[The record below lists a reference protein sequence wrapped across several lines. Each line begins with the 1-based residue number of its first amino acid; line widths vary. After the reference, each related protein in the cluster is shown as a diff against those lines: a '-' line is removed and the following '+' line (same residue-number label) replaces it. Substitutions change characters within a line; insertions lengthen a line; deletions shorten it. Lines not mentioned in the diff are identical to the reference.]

1 METFKHRFAGRVLAE
16 GDIYLGARGDRGVRK
31 LVFALPEIATDQLA
45 YLKLDF
51 SLPLKA
57 PLVREAEGWAW
68 TVEAGA
74 TQEAGLFGAQVE
86 IFDGETMVWNSD
98 IFHAIVSESLHVN
111 AEIEPVMLPELL
123 EAEAALQAAIAK
135 TDDILDA
142 VDQEEARETAEAAR
156 VTAEQGRVTAEQGR
170 VAAEEAREEAFN
182 QFEQNLAGGEYN
194 GATFTPAVSAAG
206 VISWTNDKGLANP
219 ASVNITGPQGEPGA
233 KGDTGATGPQ
243 GPQGPQGATGP
254 TGPQGP
260 QGTTGP
266 QGPQG
271 PAGADG
277 APGAKG
283 DKGDKGD
290 TGDSGVYLGST
301 EPADES
307 VKVWINPLGNPTPEV
322 DDTLSISGAPA
333 DAAAT
338 GQAIEAVSPDDESVG
353 AKPWSSLQI
362 IDTLC
367 PPLEVAGNPAVCYPV
382 ANYPLGV
389 KASWEPRQE
398 GSGDPSPEN
407 VRPIV
412 GLDSVK
418 VTRCGKNLLPYT
430 KPSNP
435 VYSSNGITYTWHDDG
450 SIHVAGT
457 STARADSNVMNFSG
471 FYLPPGNYVFGSTG
485 ISGLSLHLVVQKAST
500 GSNTWYSGN
509 VSIEPGDVPQYFY
522 ISCQSGI
529 TIDTTIYA
537 FLTYGDNTLTA
548 NDYAPY
554 TGTTATLT
562 LPETI
567 YGGTVDAVTGVGS
580 ENWRYRELDGTEGGS
595 LGNIDVSDTIQQFNL
610 SIIDPQT
617 DAKLPCMCNMLPQT
631 VDAISGNVLGI
642 YHHSQSTFVF
652 GFPRAPLREYGFI
665 DGNTETYM
673 TAFKAYLAAQFAAG
687 TPVTIAY
694 KLATPTTFQAT
705 GGQSLPAL
713 PGTNTI
719 YTDADSVTVT
729 GRADPVQ
736 AINALNDR
744 IAALEDAATGG

>member
-86 IFDGETMVWNSD
+86 IFDGETVVWNSD
-98 IFHAIVSESLHVN
+98 IFHAVVRDSLSVN
-111 AEIEPVMLPELL
+111 EEIEPVMLPELL

-135 TDDILDA
+135 TEDILDA

-156 VTAEQGRVTAEQGR
+156 VAAEQGR
-170 VAAEEAREEAFN
+170 VAAEEERAEAFE

-206 VISWTNDKGLANP
+206 VISWSNDKGLANP
-219 ASVNITGPQGEPGA
+219 ASVNIMGPQGPAGA
-233 KGDTGATGPQ
+233 TGATGATGPQ
-243 GPQGPQGATGP
+243 GPQGPRGETGA

-260 QGTTGP
+260 QGATGP

-271 PAGADG
+271 PAGADGADG

-290 TGDSGVYLGST
+290 TGDSGVYLGNT
-301 EPADES
+301 EPTDES
-307 VKVWINPLGNPTPEV
+307 VKVWINPDGESTPIL
-322 DDTLSISGAPA
+322 DD
-333 DAAAT
+333 DA
-338 GQAIEAVSPDDESVG
+338 VG
-353 AKPWSSLQI
+353 TKPWSSKQI

-367 PPLEVAGNPAVCYPV
+367 PPLEVAGNPVQCYPV

-398 GSGDPSPEN
+398 GSGDPSPDN
-407 VRPIV
+407 IRPITGMDEV
-412 GLDSVK
+412 Q

-435 VYSSNGITYTWHDDG
+435 VHSSNGITYTWHDDG

-457 STARADSNVMNFSG
+457 STARADSKVMNFSG

-485 ISGLSLHLVVQKAST
+485 ISGLSLHLVAQKAST

-522 ISCQSGI
+522 ISCQSGV
-529 TIDTTIYA
+529 TVDTTIYA

-610 SIIDPQT
+610 TIIDPQT
-617 DAKLPCMCNMLPQT
+617 DAKLPCVCNILPQT
-631 VDAISGNVLGI
+631 VDVTGGYALGI
-642 YHHSQSTFVF
+642 YHFSQSTFIL

-665 DGNTETYM
+665 DGDTETYM

-719 YTDADSVTVT
+719 YTDADGVTVT

-736 AINALNDR
+736 TINALNDR

>member
-86 IFDGETMVWNSD
+86 IFDGETVVWNSD
-98 IFHAIVSESLHVN
+98 IFHAVVRDSLSVN
-111 AEIEPVMLPELL
+111 EEIEPVMLPELL

-260 QGTTGP
+260 QGATGP

-290 TGDSGVYLGST
+290 TGNSGVYLGST
-301 EPADES
+301 EPADET
-307 VKVWINPLGNPTPEV
+307 VKVWVNPDGESTPI
-322 DDTLSISGAPA
+322 L
-333 DAAAT
+333 
-338 GQAIEAVSPDDESVG
+338 DDESVG
-353 AKPWSSLQI
+353 AKPWSSKQI

-367 PPLEVAGNPAVCYPV
+367 PPLEVAGNPVQCYPV

-398 GSGDPSPEN
+398 GEGDPSLEN
-407 VRPIV
+407 VRSIV
-412 GLDSVK
+412 GMDFIQIYQHVPDN
-418 VTRCGKNLLPYT
+418 T
-430 KPSNP
+430 
-435 VYSSNGITYTWHDDG
+435 DDL
-450 SIHVAGT
+450 A
-457 STARADSNVMNFSG
+457 
-471 FYLPPGNYVFGSTG
+471 
-485 ISGLSLHLVVQKAST
+485 GLSWKDIQNIVRAGAGPAIIPIGYQFMVNHSVYGTQPWAVLGHNVHKNAHNEDSPT
-500 GSNTWYSGN
+500 MTIGSVPVLGTLQF
-509 VSIEPGDVPQYFY
+509 DVPEAFY
-522 ISCQSGI
+522 
-529 TIDTTIYA
+529 YA
-537 FLTYGDNTLTA
+537 
-548 NDYAPY
+548 
-554 TGTTATLT
+554 
-562 LPETI
+562 ETQ
-567 YGGTVDAVTGVGS
+567 
-580 ENWRYRELDGTEGGS
+580 L
-595 LGNIDVSDTIQQFNL
+595 
-610 SIIDPQT
+610 
-617 DAKLPCMCNMLPQT
+617 
-631 VDAISGNVLGI
+631 
-642 YHHSQSTFVF
+642 
-652 GFPRAPLREYGFI
+652 
-665 DGNTETYM
+665 
-673 TAFKAYLAAQFAAG
+673 AAG
-687 TPVTIAY
+687 TYNFTIG
-694 KLATPTTFQAT
+694 TTYSQWAAGTYQFTLTEAVPA
-705 GGQSLPAL
+705 GGQLRINGYADGAITTRTVQSFASRTATSAIESVAITTGSEGTSLGTFGEGAL
-713 PGTNTI
+713 NHSQRISYGSNNYKESAMRQFLNSAAAAGNVWEPQTKFDRPPSWMTTTAGFLNGL
-719 YTDADSVTVT
+719 DAELQEVLCDVTVPCGSNNVYEAPDST
-729 GRADPVQ
+729 VTKGGTYTVTDKIFFLSNREIGFTSDIDDGTTVLPYYDGAT
-736 AINALNDR
+736 NADR
-744 IAALEDAATGG
+744 IKYNASSVAANWWERTPHSGGAYYVRLVGTDGSLDDGTANFAGGLAPACTIG

>member
-86 IFDGETMVWNSD
+86 IFDGETVVWNSD

-123 EAEAALQAAIAK
+123 EAEAALAEILAETEAI
-135 TDDILDA
+135 LGA
-142 VDQEEARETAEAAR
+142 VAQEEARETAEAAR
-156 VTAEQGRVTAEQGR
+156 VAAEQGR
-170 VAAEEAREEAFN
+170 VAAEEERAEAFE
-182 QFEQNLAGGEYN
+182 QFEQNLADGEYD
-194 GATFTPAVSAAG
+194 GATFTPAVSTAG
-206 VISWTNDKGLANP
+206 VISWTNNKGLANP
-219 ASVNITGPQGEPGA
+219 TSVNIMGPQGPAGA
-233 KGDTGATGPQ
+233 TGATGATGPQ
-243 GPQGPQGATGP
+243 GPQGPRGETGA

-260 QGTTGP
+260 QGATGP

-271 PAGADG
+271 PAGADGADG

-290 TGDSGVYLGST
+290 TGDSGVYLGNT
-301 EPADES
+301 EPTDES
-307 VKVWINPLGNPTPEV
+307 VKVWINPDGESTPIL
-322 DDTLSISGAPA
+322 DD
-333 DAAAT
+333 DA
-338 GQAIEAVSPDDESVG
+338 VG
-353 AKPWSSLQI
+353 TKPWSSKQI

-367 PPLEVAGNPAVCYPV
+367 PPLEVAGNPVQCYPV

-398 GSGDPSPEN
+398 GSGDPSPDN
-407 VRPIV
+407 IRPITGMDEV
-412 GLDSVK
+412 Q

-435 VYSSNGITYTWHDDG
+435 VHSSNGITYTWHDDG

-457 STARADSNVMNFSG
+457 STARADSKVMNFSG

-485 ISGLSLHLVVQKAST
+485 ISGLSLHLVAQKAST

-522 ISCQSGI
+522 ISCQSGV
-529 TIDTTIYA
+529 TVDTTIYA

-610 SIIDPQT
+610 TIIDPQT
-617 DAKLPCMCNMLPQT
+617 DAKLPCVCNILPQT
-631 VDAISGNVLGI
+631 VDVTGGYALGI
-642 YHHSQSTFVF
+642 YHFSQSTFIL

-665 DGNTETYM
+665 DGDTETYM

-713 PGTNTI
+713 PGTNTL
-719 YTDADSVTVT
+719 YADAGSVTVS
-729 GRADPVQ
+729 GASDPIATITALQNRVS
-736 AINALNDR
+736 ALESAALN
-744 IAALEDAATGG
+744 

>member
-1 METFKHRFAGRVLAE
+1 MTLTFLLDYQQISRTDKSVVVAGSVNYLRAKFSPKSDDWKLPVTALFNGTAVLLDENWECAVPWEVVQQAGAFTVSAFCGSLQTANTVTVPVAASGYKNGETPPEPTPDVYNQILGVMQEAKDAAETAQEAAGIAQDAAE
-16 GDIYLGARGDRGVRK
+16 HTPTIIDGVWHEWDAEAGEYKSTGTQAQGPEGERGPKGDKGDKGDR
-31 LVFALPEIATDQLA
+31 
-45 YLKLDF
+45 
-51 SLPLKA
+51 
-57 PLVREAEGWAW
+57 
-68 TVEAGA
+68 
-74 TQEAGLFGAQVE
+74 
-86 IFDGETMVWNSD
+86 
-98 IFHAIVSESLHVN
+98 
-111 AEIEPVMLPELL
+111 
-123 EAEAALQAAIAK
+123 
-135 TDDILDA
+135 
-142 VDQEEARETAEAAR
+142 
-156 VTAEQGRVTAEQGR
+156 
-170 VAAEEAREEAFN
+170 
-182 QFEQNLAGGEYN
+182 
-194 GATFTPAVSAAG
+194 
-206 VISWTNDKGLANP
+206 
-219 ASVNITGPQGEPGA
+219 
-233 KGDTGATGPQ
+233 
-243 GPQGPQGATGP
+243 
-254 TGPQGP
+254 
-260 QGTTGP
+260 
-266 QGPQG
+266 
-271 PAGADG
+271 
-277 APGAKG
+277 G

-290 TGDSGVYLGST
+290 TGAQGPIGPTGETGPVGPQGEKGDTGSQGPQGVPGTAATITIGSVTESAPGRDASVTNSGTATAAVFNFVIPRGETGPTGATGATGPAGLGVPQPT
-301 EPADES
+301 ADDAGKIPVVNADGSGYE
-307 VKVWINPLGNPTPEV
+307 LGNPTPEV

-389 KASWEPRQE
+389 KASWEPRQD

-457 STARADSNVMNFSG
+457 STARADSKVMNFSG

-522 ISCQSGI
+522 VSCQSGI
-529 TIDTTIYA
+529 TVDTTVYA

-567 YGGTVDAVTGVGS
+567 YGGELDAVTGDGI
-580 ENWRYRELDGTEGGS
+580 ENWRYRELDGAEGGS
-595 LGNIDVSDTIQQFNL
+595 LGNIDASDTIQQFNL
-610 SIIDPQT
+610 TIIDPQT
-617 DAKLPCMCNMLPQT
+617 DAELPCMCNMLPQT
-631 VDAISGNVLGI
+631 VDVTGGYALGI
-642 YHHSQSTFVF
+642 YHLLQSTFIL

-665 DGNTETYM
+665 DGDTETYM

-719 YTDADSVTVT
+719 YTDADGVTVT

-736 AINALNDR
+736 TINALNDR

>member
-1 METFKHRFAGRVLAE
+1 MNWEIRQKCDLAAGTYQSWGDSTYAYTGDNNAHSWVVEVFSSGSAADLSGYSVNAYFIRADGNTVIATGSISQNTVNVELPQSCYSVPGVVKGAVKITKSGSTVTVGAIKFSVSVSSTDTLIDPENIVPSVDELLSILAE
-16 GDIYLGARGDRGVRK
+16 IDQ
-31 LVFALPEIATDQLA
+31 IADAEQERVEA
-45 YLKLDF
+45 EQERVI
-51 SLPLKA
+51 A
-57 PLVREAEGWAW
+57 EEEREA
-68 TVEAGA
+68 TI
-74 TQEAGLFGAQVE
+74 AQIE
-86 IFDGETMVWNSD
+86 Q
-98 IFHAIVSESLHVN
+98 N
-111 AEIEPVMLPELL
+111 AES
-123 EAEAALQAAIAK
+123 
-135 TDDILDA
+135 
-142 VDQEEARETAEAAR
+142 
-156 VTAEQGRVTAEQGR
+156 
-170 VAAEEAREEAFN
+170 
-182 QFEQNLAGGEYN
+182 GEYD

-206 VISWTNDKGLANP
+206 VISWSNDKGLANP
-219 ASVNITGPQGEPGA
+219 ASVNI
-233 KGDTGATGPQ
+233 KGPQ
-243 GPQGPQGATGP
+243 GPQGPQ
-254 TGPQGP
+254 
-260 QGTTGP
+260 
-266 QGPQG
+266 
-271 PAGADG
+271 G

-290 TGDSGVYLGST
+290 TGDSGVYLGNT
-301 EPADES
+301 EPTDES
-307 VKVWINPLGNPTPEV
+307 VKVWINPDGESSPIS
-322 DDTLSISGAPA
+322 DD
-333 DAAAT
+333 DA
-338 GQAIEAVSPDDESVG
+338 VG
-353 AKPWSSLQI
+353 TKPWSSLQI

-367 PPLEVAGNPAVCYPV
+367 PPLEVAGNPVQCYPV

-457 STARADSNVMNFSG
+457 STAIADSKVMNFSG

-522 ISCQSGI
+522 ISCQSGV
-529 TIDTTIYA
+529 TVDTTVYA

-567 YGGTVDAVTGVGS
+567 YGGELDAVTGEGS
-580 ENWRYRELDGTEGGS
+580 EEWEVISFDGTENWMLSGNNILFYVHNINYSISEEGLCSHFKYFVSAAGDGIYCIVIGITMTVALGS
-595 LGNIDVSDTIQQFNL
+595 VL
-610 SIIDPQT
+610 SGQY
-617 DAKLPCMCNMLPQT
+617 T
-631 VDAISGNVLGI
+631 VDTWKS
-642 YHHSQSTFVF
+642 
-652 GFPRAPLREYGFI
+652 
-665 DGNTETYM
+665 
-673 TAFKAYLAAQFAAG
+673 YLAAQFAAG

-694 KLATPTTFQAT
+694 KLATPTSFQAT

-736 AINALNDR
+736 TINALNDR